1 VPRGDLE
8 DLASLRS
15 GAAASDGVIHTA
27 FNHDF
32 SKFKAN
38 CEMDR
43 QAIEALG
50 DGLAGS
56 GRPLIV
62 TSGTALLS
70 PGRLATE
77 EAQKPSNSPFPR
89 VSEEAAAS
97 VAARGVRVSVVRLP
111 PSVHGDGDHGF
122 VPILIGIAREK
133 GASAYV
139 GDGLNRWPA
148 VHRLDAAH
156 LYRLVLEKGLSA
168 APRYHAI
175 AEEGVPFREIA
186 GVIGRRLNV
195 PVVGKTPEEAA
206 SHFGWFAHFAAID
219 SPASSARTRQQ
230 LGWHPTHPALI
241 ADIDREA
248 YFKV

>member
-1 VPRGDLE
+1 
-8 DLASLRS
+8 
-15 GAAASDGVIHTA
+15 
-27 FNHDF
+27 
-32 SKFKAN
+32 
-38 CEMDR
+38 
-43 QAIEALG
+43 
-50 DGLAGS
+50 
-56 GRPLIV
+56 
-62 TSGTALLS
+62 
-70 PGRLATE
+70 
-77 EAQKPSNSPFPR
+77 
-89 VSEEAAAS
+89 
-97 VAARGVRVSVVRLP
+97 
-111 PSVHGDGDHGF
+111 
-122 VPILIGIAREK
+122 
-133 GASAYV
+133 
-139 GDGLNRWPA
+139 
-148 VHRLDAAH
+148 
-156 LYRLVLEKGLSA
+156 VLEKGLSA